1 MKLELHIPCRD
12 PIEHLMSLCNHKK
25 RTFTCYDY
33 NDDDDNDDNDDND
46 EDNDS
51 NVSNNNTT
59 KTTTKKNKNKNLQL
73 LEKEIHNCIVGKSL
87 CGKYGC
93 GIQTKEEID
102 TIRNNQMNI
111 HQEYSRKYKKTLKYK
126 KNGITTTTSTSK
138 NEDEDENDDDD
149 EREDD
154 EDDDE
159 REGQP
164 EQRRR

>member
-33 NDDDDNDDNDDND
+33 NDDNDDNDDND

-51 NVSNNNTT
+51 NVSNNNTP
-59 KTTTKKNKNKNLQL
+59 KTTTTKKNKNLQL

-126 KNGITTTTSTSK
+126 KMVLLRLLVLVKMKMMMKMMMMNVK
-138 NEDEDENDDDD
+138 MMKMMMNEKDNRSNVDDDY
-149 EREDD
+149 
-154 EDDDE
+154 
-159 REGQP
+159 
-164 EQRRR
+164 